1 MKKISDLILHKDH
14 HILALNKPA
23 GMPSQKDDSG
33 NRSAHEIAMAY
44 AHRDLYVVHRL
55 DQRVSGVLL
64 LAKTKDA
71 AAYLSSEWNNSTD
84 KIYFGIVPKAEIPA
98 SGSLKHYL
106 TYDQKKQITIAH
118 QDAVEGSDE
127 ALLEYEVI
135 QYLEHYMVL
144 KIKLITGRKHQIR
157 AQLAALD
164 IPIKGDIKYGSKRT
178 NEYPG
183 IDLHAYSLSFI
194 HPSTKKPIRIIAP
207 FPEAGL
213 WEKITPF

>member
-14 HILALNKPA
+14 HILVINKPA
-23 GMPSQKDDSG
+23 GMPSQKDASDT
-33 NRSAHEIAMAY
+33 RSAHEIAMAY
-44 AHRDLYVVHRL
+44 AHRNLYVVHRL

-64 LAKTKDA
+64 LAKSKEA
-71 AAYLSSEWNNSTD
+71 VAFLSREWSSATE
-84 KIYFGIVPKAEIPA
+84 KIYFGIVPKAQIPA

-118 QDAVEGSDE
+118 PDAVAGADE
-127 ALLEYEVI
+127 ALMDYEIV
-135 QYLEHYMVL
+135 QNLDHYMVL
-144 KIKLITGRKHQIR
+144 KIKLVTGRRHQIR

-178 NEYPG
+178 NEYAG

-194 HPSTKKPIRIIAP
+194 HPSTKKPIKIIAP
-207 FPEAGL
+207 FPEEGL
-213 WEKITPF
+213 WENIHQL